1 MGGRA
6 IAGGKRAKH
15 AQPPVLKKK
24 ELEPVI
30 TGDRGRG
37 FIVLQTVLS
46 PIPWAPFCFFVE
58 QGLRPRCG
66 LTPAFHLSPAYAGSK
81 FRSLRSLD

>member
-1 MGGRA
+1 MVGDRA

-30 TGDRGRG
+30 TGDRGGG
-37 FIVLQTVLS
+37 FNV
-46 PIPWAPFCFFVE
+46 
-58 QGLRPRCG
+58 
-66 LTPAFHLSPAYAGSK
+66 
-81 FRSLRSLD
+81 